1 MAKLN
6 AEVDTATAA
15 KYRVRSYPTI
25 LVLKSDGTEIDRLV
39 GYSRAPEFMQQV
51 EEYLAGKNTLASME
65 AEAATKGNDPEFVPR
80 LADKYY
86 GHGLYDQARAQYLK
100 FVELDPK
107 NKSGQ
112 VDDALYT
119 LARMS
124 RKVKDYDS
132 TRKYARMI
140 LDRYPDSDMFRPAH
154 LEIAGAWRR
163 QGEWT
168 TARKQYLDYVKH
180 FPDDED
186 APYAREQADTLA
198 VKIAASSGKGA

>member
-6 AEVDTATAA
+6 AEVDTSTAA

-39 GYSRAPEFMQQV
+39 GYSRAPEYLKQV
-51 EEYLAGKNTLASME
+51 EDYLAGRNTLASME
-65 AEAATKGNDPEFVPR
+65 AEAGTKGNDPAFVTL

-86 GHGLYDQARAQYLK
+86 GHGLYDEARVQYEKL
-100 FVELDPK
+100 VTLDPK
-107 NKSGQ
+107 NTTGQ

-119 LARMS
+119 LARME
-124 RKVKDYDS
+124 RKIKDYAS
-132 TRKYARMI
+132 TRKYAQMI

-168 TARKQYLDYVKH
+168 TARKLYLDYAKR
-180 FPDDED
+180 FPNDED

-198 VKIAASSGKGA
+198 VKIAASGGKGA

>member
-15 KYRVRSYPTI
+15 KYRVKSYPTI
-25 LVLKSDGTEIDRLV
+25 LLLRSDGTEIDRLV
-39 GYSRAPEFMQQV
+39 GYSRAPGFIQQV
-51 EEYLAGKNTLASME
+51 DDYLAGKNTLAALE
-65 AEAATKGNDPEFVPR
+65 ADAATKGSDPEFVSR
-80 LADKYY
+80 LAEKYF
-86 GHGLYDQARAQYLK
+86 GHGLHDRARTQYLK
-100 FVELDPK
+100 LVELDPK
-107 NKSGQ
+107 NASGQ

-119 LARMS
+119 VARMF
-124 RKVKDYDS
+124 RKNKDYANA
-132 TRKYARMI
+132 RKFAQMI
-140 LDRYPDSDMFRPAH
+140 LDRYPTSDMFRPAH

-168 TARKQYLDYVKH
+168 TARKHYLDYVKH

-198 VKIAASSGKGA
+198 VKIAASGGKGA

>member
-6 AEVDTATAA
+6 AEVDTVTAA
-15 KYRVRSYPTI
+15 KYRARAYPTI
-25 LVLKSDGTEIDRLV
+25 LVLKSDGTEIDRLL
-39 GYSRAPEFMQQV
+39 GYCRAPEYIEQV
-51 EEYLAGKNTLASME
+51 EDYLAGRNTLAALES
-65 AEAATKGNDPEFVPR
+65 EAATKGNDPEFVAR

-86 GHGLYDQARAQYLK
+86 GHGLSDKAREQYLK
-100 FVELDPK
+100 LVALDPK
-107 NKSGQ
+107 NSSGQ

-119 LARMS
+119 VARMY
-124 RKVKDYDS
+124 RKDKDYANA
-132 TRKYARMI
+132 RKYAQMI

-168 TARKQYLDYVKH
+168 TARQRYLDYVKQ

-198 VKIAASSGKGA
+198 VKIAASHGKGA